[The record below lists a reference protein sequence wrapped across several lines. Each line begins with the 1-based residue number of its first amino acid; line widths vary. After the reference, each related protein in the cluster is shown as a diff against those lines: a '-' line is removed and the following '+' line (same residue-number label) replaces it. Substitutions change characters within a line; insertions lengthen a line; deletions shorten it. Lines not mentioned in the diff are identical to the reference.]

1 MTPTV
6 AGWGVALPGAITQDA
21 LWEGFFHHHF
31 LPREVARRIFAAS
44 GVRRRHAVA
53 NPLAEDLSR
62 WSTSRRMRRFAEE
75 AHPLGHRA
83 VTLAMTDA
91 GTGADEIGLLAVAS
105 CTGYGTPGLD
115 IRLAASLDLPPDT
128 QRVLIGHMGCYAALP
143 ALRSVADY
151 VATHRRPAVLLCV
164 ELTSLHLQGP
174 TTDRQQMVSHALFG
188 DAATALVVR
197 PATPARPTTGR
208 ELELLDVAA
217 HTDVTASDH
226 MTWEITDLGFRMGLS
241 PRVPDLLAK
250 HLRPTVERLLA
261 GHGLDVPDV
270 RAWAVHPGG
279 PRILSLV
286 EDELSLPP
294 HALSASRS
302 VLAERGNCSSTT
314 VLLVLDEVLRTRRLG
329 QGDTAVAL
337 AFGPGLSLYAALL
350 RSPGPHQDRAR
361 Q

>member
-115 IRLAASLDLPPDT
+115 IRLAAPLDLPPDI

-143 ALRSVADY
+143 ALRSVAVLGSLPSHAPGD
-151 VATHRRPAVLLCV
+151 VQRRGGARASIWPGARPACGAGAGGKTVDAMRADSGGVQLD
-164 ELTSLHLQGP
+164 GP
-174 TTDRQQMVSHALFG
+174 RGGRPDARGRQ
-188 DAATALVVR
+188 AAHSAR
-197 PATPARPTTGR
+197 PAPPPSPQSQPA
-208 ELELLDVAA
+208 
-217 HTDVTASDH
+217 
-226 MTWEITDLGFRMGLS
+226 S
-241 PRVPDLLAK
+241 P
-250 HLRPTVERLLA
+250 
-261 GHGLDVPDV
+261 
-270 RAWAVHPGG
+270 
-279 PRILSLV
+279 
-286 EDELSLPP
+286 
-294 HALSASRS
+294 
-302 VLAERGNCSSTT
+302 
-314 VLLVLDEVLRTRRLG
+314 
-329 QGDTAVAL
+329 
-337 AFGPGLSLYAALL
+337 
-350 RSPGPHQDRAR
+350 
-361 Q
+361 